1 VKILYLGDDITSST
15 SSHRANSLKRLGHD
29 VYIHNPYLINSHGGI
44 LNFHYHTGYIF
55 LQNKIIEWCA
65 KLLTTEI
72 SYDIIWVNSGELFG
86 VKVLQLLK
94 SLNIPIIL
102 YINDDPIGG
111 RDGNR
116 FNSLIK
122 AIPFYDLCV
131 VVRDQNINEFFKI
144 GAKKVLRVSMSY
156 DEVEHM
162 PIQNNLDIPIDFKS
176 EVTFIG
182 TWIRNENRDIFLKYL
197 IDSGINVSIWGD
209 RWEKSKLWESLKKY
223 YKGKALSGKD
233 YVYAIQG
240 SKICIGLLS
249 KGNRDLY
256 TRRSV
261 EIPFAG
267 GLLCA
272 ERTSIHQEMY
282 KENKEALFWDNAE
295 ECVQICKKI
304 LGDDLLRESIKYAG
318 MKRVLE
324 LNSGNEDV
332 SKSIIDFIDS

>member
-1 VKILYLGDDITSST
+1 MNILYIGDDNLAST
-15 SSHRANSLKRLGHD
+15 SRHRADSLTRIGHNVYINNPYIIFSNKYINSL
-29 VYIHNPYLINSHGGI
+29 
-44 LNFHYHTGYIF
+44 HYHTGYFF
-55 LQNKIIEWCA
+55 LQNKMLDWVT
-65 KLLTTEI
+65 KLLQI
-72 SYDIIWVNSGELFG
+72 KLSYDFIWINSGELLG

-94 SLNIPIIL
+94 SLNVPIIL
-102 YINDDPIGG
+102 YVNDDPTGG

-122 AIPFYDLCV
+122 SISFYDLCA
-131 VVRDQNINEFFKI
+131 VVRDENIDEFYRI
-144 GAKKVLRVSMSY
+144 GAKKVLRVPMSY
-156 DEVEHM
+156 DEVKHDR
-162 PIQNNLDIPIDFKS
+162 ISNYLDIPLHYKS
-176 EVTFIG
+176 EVAFIG
-182 TWIRNENRDIFLKYL
+182 TWMKDENRDIFLKIL
-197 IDSGINVSIWGD
+197 IDSGINISIWGD
-209 RWEKSKLWESLKKY
+209 RWEKSKLWKFLKKY
-223 YKGKALSGKD
+223 HRGESLSGRD

-249 KGNRDLY
+249 KRNRDLY
-256 TRRSV
+256 TTRSV

-304 LGDDLLRESIKYAG
+304 LGDDLLRESIRNAG

-324 LNSGNEDV
+324 LNNGNEDV
-332 SKSIIDFIDS
+332 CKSILNDFQF